1 MDRLEYYTKIG
12 ILAVVALATIYFFFR
27 VHAVTVPFLV
37 GAALAYVLY
46 PVIRAA
52 QARGLSRAWALTL
65 FYIMILALVG
75 FLCWYTLPR
84 LTREVAELAAIMPQY
99 MEDAHHAME
108 YLDGLE
114 VGGEIDRIIRTSLHQ
129 AETQAYNALKKFI
142 NDLLGM
148 TGSLL
153 SLVFAPILAYYFIK
167 DWEKIRDGF
176 LSLFPAGIRSRLV
189 SLGLD
194 IDQVLSGFIQGHLTV
209 CLIVGILT
217 GLAAA
222 LLGVKYAIIIGIING
237 IAELFPYLGPILG
250 AIPSVALALT
260 EGPTKAIY
268 LGLAILVIQQVE
280 ANLLSPRIVGTR
292 VGLHPLL
299 VIFAL
304 LSGGELF
311 GIWGILLA
319 VPVVAVMKVLVKF
332 AFYRLVD

>member
-1 MDRLEYYTKIG
+1 
-12 ILAVVALATIYFFFR
+12 
-27 VHAVTVPFLV
+27 
-37 GAALAYVLY
+37 
-46 PVIRAA
+46 
-52 QARGLSRAWALTL
+52 
-65 FYIMILALVG
+65 
-75 FLCWYTLPR
+75 WYTLPR
-84 LTREVAELAAIMPQY
+84 LTRELIELAAVMPKY

-108 YLDGLE
+108 YLDGLR
-114 VGGEIDRIIRTSLHQ
+114 VGGEVDQIIRNSLHR
-129 AETQAYNALKKFI
+129 AESQAYHALTNFI
-142 NDLLGM
+142 DDLLGIAS
-148 TGSLL
+148 SLL
-153 SLVFAPILAYYFIK
+153 SLVFAPILAYYFIR

-176 LSLFPAGIRSRLV
+176 LSLFPASSRSRLMN
-189 SLGLD
+189 LGLD

-209 CLIVGILT
+209 CIIVGVLT

-250 AIPSVALALT
+250 AIPSIALALM
-260 EGPTKAIY
+260 EGPRQAIY

-292 VGLHPLL
+292 VGLHPLM

-319 VPVVAVMKVLVKF
+319 VPVTAVLKVLVRF
-332 AFYRLVD
+332 AFYHLVD